1 MAVLR
6 QTAWQT
12 GKKKMQLAA
21 LTSFSAKKFILWINE
36 ELLRYWLGAV
46 PSTSHF
52 SLAGHRQLAA
62 TTVSQVPSPRP
73 LNHITQHCISTF
85 LEHLQGWYRS
95 QSDSTHTTYRRC
107 DVARSLLDFN
117 SYDFSCRVV
126 AVPSPTANS
135 MPAAISVA
143 LLGLDALSKYI
154 SQHSCTGLALR
165 SHIMEP

>member
-36 ELLRYWLGAV
+36 ELLRYWLDAV
-46 PSTSHF
+46 PSTNHF

-73 LNHITQHCISTF
+73 LNHITQRCISTF
-85 LEHLQGWYRS
+85 LEHLQG
-95 QSDSTHTTYRRC
+95 
-107 DVARSLLDFN
+107 
-117 SYDFSCRVV
+117 
-126 AVPSPTANS
+126 
-135 MPAAISVA
+135 
-143 LLGLDALSKYI
+143 
-154 SQHSCTGLALR
+154 
-165 SHIMEP
+165 